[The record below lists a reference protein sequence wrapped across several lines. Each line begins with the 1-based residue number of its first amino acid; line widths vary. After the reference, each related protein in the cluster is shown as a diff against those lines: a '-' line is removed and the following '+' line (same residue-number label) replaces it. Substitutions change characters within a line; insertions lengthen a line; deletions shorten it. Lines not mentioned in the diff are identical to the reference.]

1 MSRSARTLLMK
12 IFEDASTSF
21 FIPNKFKTG
30 IYTVDFSLL
39 KELFCNLILRR
50 LLEIRKIKQKLFYMF
65 NNKFEQW
72 HKANQ
77 NISNLSF
84 FII

>member
-1 MSRSARTLLMK
+1 MK
-12 IFEDASTSF
+12 IFEDASASF

-30 IYTVDFSLL
+30 IYTVAFSLL

-50 LLEIRKIKQKLFYMF
+50 LLEICKIKQKHFCMF

-72 HKANQ
+72 RKANQ
-77 NISNLSF
+77 NIFNLSYK
-84 FII
+84 